1 MASLTFIKHL
11 LFGLEI
17 IGGQNG
23 DYETFNAKWGEEINE
38 AGKIS
43 RLNRGK
49 GDLLGR
55 VLANPLKIL

>member
-23 DYETFNAKWGEEINE
+23 DYETFDGKWGREKDGTQNV
-38 AGKIS
+38 S
-43 RLNRGK
+43 RLNMEK
-49 GDLLGR
+49 STHLGR
-55 VLANPLKIL
+55 FNLTN

>member
-38 AGKIS
+38 VGKIS
-43 RLNRGK
+43 RLNR
-49 GDLLGR
+49 
-55 VLANPLKIL
+55 

>member
-43 RLNRGK
+43 RLNRE
-49 GDLLGR
+49 R
-55 VLANPLKIL
+55 VTYLVGFSLIH

>member
-23 DYETFNAKWGEEINE
+23 DYETFNGKWGGEINE
-38 AGKIS
+38 IQNII
-43 RLNRGK
+43 RLGMERMACLIG
-49 GDLLGR
+49 
-55 VLANPLKIL
+55 